1 MVSYL
6 VVLVCFVGL
15 CSFWALFQLWLS
27 KYQTDEEQNAKNS
40 CQGCE
45 EPCGKEM
52 LFRPGP

>member
-27 KYQTDEEQNAKNS
+27 KHTDEELEAQKS

-45 EPCGKEM
+45 ESCGKEM
-52 LFRPGP
+52 LFRPSR